1 MSNNKTIKK
10 NNKKNKKNKKILS
23 LSLVLL
29 LGVFIIF
36 LSMISSNNKIT
47 GTKTN
52 LTEDLNKNKKT
63 QVKKSDLNVTQ
74 KDVDVANNKYSK
86 SSNKDIKKEDNKAS
100 DIDKKKELQ
109 IIRGEVEKSNRVT
122 KEKEKNTK
130 DVQVQAANK
139 RLALVKVHGELKNV
153 YLQVDS
159 KNEKEM
165 LSIMI
170 STVGKLETNP
180 SYDFRADLVKV
191 KSVYGKLPSD
201 SKSDIKLAIF
211 CNIDG
216 DSITQLKKSF
226 GL

>member
-23 LSLVLL
+23 LSLVIL

-74 KDVDVANNKYSK
+74 KDVDAANNKYSK

-100 DIDKKKELQ
+100 DKI
-109 IIRGEVEKSNRVT
+109 G
-122 KEKEKNTK
+122 
-130 DVQVQAANK
+130 
-139 RLALVKVHGELKNV
+139 
-153 YLQVDS
+153 
-159 KNEKEM
+159 
-165 LSIMI
+165 
-170 STVGKLETNP
+170 
-180 SYDFRADLVKV
+180 RAHV
-191 KSVYGKLPSD
+191 
-201 SKSDIKLAIF
+201 
-211 CNIDG
+211 
-216 DSITQLKKSF
+216 
-226 GL
+226 